1 MVDSTIF
8 WVFATLAITGA
19 LGTVFHRSIVYAAL
33 FLIVVFLS
41 IAGIFLLNNADFL
54 AIAQT
59 IVYAVGL
66 TIILLF
72 AIMFTGDRQF
82 KYEKG
87 HRGPLIAM
95 GIVSLYTMGILIKAV
110 AYPFTVQALTPTVI
124 GELRV
129 NGSTLD
135 LGKKMF
141 STLALP
147 FEVSSVLLLVA
158 MVGAIVLA
166 KKSFET
172 EEPSR
177 IKYAL
182 DTRSALTEIAQSK
195 LDVYEAM
202 ERDPSAVIASTSA
215 KKQAEPDKTT
225 EEAGDQS
232 AQETEDVV
240 GAK

>member
-82 KYEKG
+82 VYEKSQ
-87 HRGPLIAM
+87 RGPLIAM
-95 GIVSLYTMGILIKAV
+95 GIVSLYTLGMLIKAV
-110 AYPFTVQALTPTVI
+110 AYPFASQALTPTVI

-166 KKSFET
+166 KKSFED
-172 EEPSR
+172 EEPAR

-182 DTRSALTEIAQSK
+182 DTRSALTDIAQSK

-215 KKQAEPDKTT
+215 KKLDESEPEAETV
-225 EEAGDQS
+225 EELS
-232 AQETEDVV
+232 EETEDVV